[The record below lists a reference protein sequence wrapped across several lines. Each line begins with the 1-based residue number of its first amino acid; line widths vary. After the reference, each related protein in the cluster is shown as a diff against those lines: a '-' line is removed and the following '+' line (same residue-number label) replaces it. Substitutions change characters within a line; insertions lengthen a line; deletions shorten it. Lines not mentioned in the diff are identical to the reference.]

1 MVRLNGLCV
10 AVLAACVSVTPAM
23 GQTLRSDT
31 LLFDLGR
38 DLFFDPVLSGNLNIA
53 CATCH
58 HPTKGTSDG
67 LSLGI
72 GEGGS
77 GLGEDR
83 IEVLG
88 NAPVSRVPR
97 NAPALFNL
105 GNPEFVRMLHDG
117 RVWMDPTEMYGIGM
131 PNGHVLER
139 PVPNALAAQVHLPI
153 TSATE
158 MAGQP
163 GENAVADAAAEG
175 RITGPGG
182 VRDILAKRVDAIP
195 AYRARFEATGVSGEL
210 HYADIATA
218 LAAYIGTEFESTS
231 SPFDRHLNGDDAALT
246 SAAKRGMDLFYGD
259 AQCGTC
265 HSGRFQTDHQF
276 HSIALPQIGPGKN
289 QPRLTYGDVG
299 RSAIS
304 GDAADD
310 FAFRTPSL
318 RNIELTGPYGHNGAY
333 TDLRHMVEHHLNP
346 LRHLAMY
353 DPSYA
358 TLPALSQIGPDDFA
372 FEDLEEN
379 FRIAASAD
387 VTTLEL
393 APSDIDDIMAFLASL
408 TDPKFIDAGHLV
420 PASVPSGLPVE

>member
-1 MVRLNGLCV
+1 MVRFGFATLAIA
-10 AVLAACVSVTPAM
+10 AVCAGIPAT
-23 GQTLRSDT
+23 GQSFRSQN
-31 LLFDLGR
+31 LMFDLGR
-38 DLFFDPVLSGNLNIA
+38 DLFFDPVLSGNMNIA

-72 GEGGS
+72 GEGGT
-77 GLGEDR
+77 GLGQDR
-83 IEVLG
+83 TEVSD
-88 NAPVSRVPR
+88 NRPVSRVPR

-105 GNPEFVRMLHDG
+105 GNAEFVRMLHDG

-131 PNGHVLER
+131 PKGHVLER

-158 MAGQP
+158 MAGQA
-163 GENAVADAAAEG
+163 GENAVADAAAQG

-182 VRDILAKRVDAIP
+182 VRDILAKRIDAIP
-195 AYRARFEATGVSGEL
+195 AYRSRFEATGVDGSL

-218 LAAYIGTEFESTS
+218 LAAYIGTEFESTN
-231 SPFDRHLNGDDAALT
+231 SPFDRHLNGDDTALT
-246 SAAKRGMDLFYGD
+246 ASAKRGMDLFYGD

-265 HSGRFQTDHQF
+265 HSGRFQTDHDF
-276 HSIALPQIGPGKN
+276 HSISLPQIGPGKN

-333 TDLRHMVEHHLNP
+333 ADLRHMVEHHLNP

-358 TLPALSQIGPDDFA
+358 ILPALTDVGPDDTA

-387 VTTLEL
+387 I
-393 APSDIDDIMAFLASL
+393 SDVALSPAAVDDIMAFLAAL
-408 TDPKFIDAGHLV
+408 TDPKFVDAGHLV
-420 PASVPSGLPVE
+420 PTSVPSGLPVE